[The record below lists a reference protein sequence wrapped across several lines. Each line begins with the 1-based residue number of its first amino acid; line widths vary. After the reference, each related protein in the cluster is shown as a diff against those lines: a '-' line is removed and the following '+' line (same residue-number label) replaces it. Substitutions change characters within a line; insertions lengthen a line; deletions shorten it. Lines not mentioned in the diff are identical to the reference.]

1 MEYLTDS
8 VFCDTFQGETGI
20 ETSKPP
26 PAAHAQ
32 MAAGEGEGELETAS
46 PPPMPKRQQER
57 AKRDWNKKGTFM
69 FKIITDSTADL
80 PAEYLKEHDLGCM
93 PISYILDGVT
103 YGREK
108 ELDWKTF
115 YAMMRQGGKMPTTS
129 QINPAEAKEY
139 FEEYVKE
146 NKEILYLAF
155 SSGLSGT
162 CNNIRMAA
170 DEIMEEHED
179 VRIIVVDSLGASM
192 GEGLFVHKAVKMR
205 DQGKSMEE
213 TAEWL
218 TAHALNVVHVFTV
231 DDLFHL
237 YRGGRVS
244 RTAAVLGTMV
254 SIKPKLHVDN
264 EGHLI
269 LIGKVRGRKKSLNAL
284 VEYMEEKMGSWEA
297 ENKGDYVFIS
307 HGDALEDAE
316 YVRDL
321 IKEKFG
327 FQNFL
332 ISNIGPTIG
341 AHSGP
346 GTIALFFMGES
357 R

>member
-1 MEYLTDS
+1 
-8 VFCDTFQGETGI
+8 
-20 ETSKPP
+20 
-26 PAAHAQ
+26 
-32 MAAGEGEGELETAS
+32 
-46 PPPMPKRQQER
+46 
-57 AKRDWNKKGTFM
+57 M
-69 FKIITDSTADL
+69 FKITTDSTTDL
-80 PAEYLKEHDLGCM
+80 PVEYLREHNIGCM

-103 YGREK
+103 YGRDQ
-108 ELDWKTF
+108 ELDWKEF
-115 YAMMRQGGKMPTTS
+115 YSMMRNDGKMPTTS

-139 FEEYVKE
+139 LEEYIKTD
-146 NKEILYLAF
+146 KEILHLAF

-162 CNNIRMAA
+162 YNNIRIAA
-170 DEIMEEHED
+170 EEIMEEHPD
-179 VRIIVVDSLGASM
+179 CRIVVVDSLCASM

-205 DQGKSMEE
+205 DAGKTLDE

-218 TAHALNVVHVFTV
+218 NENVQNFVHVFTV

-244 RTAAVLGTMV
+244 KTAAVIGTLV
-254 SIKPKLHVDN
+254 SIKPKLHVDS

-269 LIGKVRGRKKSLNAL
+269 VIDKVRGRKKSLNAL
-284 VEYMEEKMGSWEA
+284 VDYMEEKMGSYLQ
-297 ENKGDYVFIS
+297 ENKDDCVFIS

-316 YVRDL
+316 YVRDQ
-321 IKEKFG
+321 IKERFG
-327 FQNFL
+327 IENFM
-332 ISNIGPTIG
+332 INHIGPTIG

>member
-1 MEYLTDS
+1 
-8 VFCDTFQGETGI
+8 
-20 ETSKPP
+20 
-26 PAAHAQ
+26 
-32 MAAGEGEGELETAS
+32 
-46 PPPMPKRQQER
+46 
-57 AKRDWNKKGTFM
+57 M
-69 FKIITDSTADL
+69 FKITTDSTTDL
-80 PAEYLKEHDLGCM
+80 PVEYLREHNVGCM

-103 YGREK
+103 YGRDR
-108 ELDWKTF
+108 ELDWKEF
-115 YAMMRQGGKMPTTS
+115 YSMMRNDGKMPTTS

-139 FEEYVKE
+139 LEEYIKTD
-146 NKEILYLAF
+146 KEILHLAF

-162 CNNIRMAA
+162 YSNMCIAA
-170 DEIMEEHED
+170 AEIMEEHPD
-179 VRIIVVDSLGASM
+179 CKIVVVDSLCASM

-205 DQGKSMEE
+205 DAGKTLDE

-218 TAHALNVVHVFTV
+218 NENVQNFVHVFTV

-244 RTAAVLGTMV
+244 KTAAVIGTLV
-254 SIKPKLHVDN
+254 SIKPKLHVDS

-269 LIGKVRGRKKSLNAL
+269 VIDKVRGRKKSLNAL
-284 VEYMEEKMGSWEA
+284 VDYMEEKMGSHLQ
-297 ENKGDYVFIS
+297 ENKDDCVFIS

-316 YVRDL
+316 YVRDQ
-321 IKEKFG
+321 IKERFG
-327 FQNFL
+327 IENFM
-332 ISNIGPTIG
+332 INHIGPTIG